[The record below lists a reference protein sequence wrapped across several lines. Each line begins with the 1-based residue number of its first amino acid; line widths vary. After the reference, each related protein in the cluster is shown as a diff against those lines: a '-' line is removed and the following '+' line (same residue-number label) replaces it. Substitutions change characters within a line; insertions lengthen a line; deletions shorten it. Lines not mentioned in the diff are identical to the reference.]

1 MSGEAQRVK
10 STFIPPPIDGLN
22 LIAPPGQ
29 LKETEARG
37 LDNYWIFDSGIRQ
50 MPAFVQTITYIGS
63 NSNPVLLN
71 SYDSLLFYSAQ
82 NKLYKLA
89 TATSGS
95 PTDVTGAAV
104 ITSGAWNPCVFNKRL
119 FLFNGVDT
127 PLYHDY
133 GGGNF
138 TAFSAT
144 GPTVSALKQGTSYKS
159 RLYAVETGSTK
170 VWYGAVGAFS
180 GTFAS
185 FDIGDVLS
193 FGSSTLLCV
202 FSWSFNQGLQ
212 NEELFVFLT
221 SRGEVLVYSGDNPGA
236 ANWQLVSKTTIPFPG
251 GYDVAA
257 SGQPFCR
264 VGNDVYITTQRG
276 VIPLSSVIAGI
287 PVSDSAYA
295 VSRNIKNQISNDSNG
310 GAVDRMYPF
319 IYFRDVI
326 SLSSLYVM
334 NYERGAWSRYVPI
347 LPAVDAK
354 TQIILNVRFFGNYM
368 MIATGRPDATAGS
381 IGYVDL
387 SGSASS
393 AMTYTWKARFSNF
406 GSPKQKHLK
415 MLRVMGLNYGA
426 ASTFK
431 NTAYCATEFEDPGTP
446 STDTKSTSVSADT
459 NTIQEIVP
467 PGLGRWLSPVL
478 SRVGVDSINERNE
491 IQGMELFYEE
501 GGAY

>member
-1 MSGEAQRVK
+1 MSGEARKVK
-10 STFIPPPIDGLN
+10 SAFIPPPVDGLN

-29 LKETEARG
+29 LKETEARE
-37 LDNYWIFDSGIRQ
+37 LNNYWIFDSGIRQ
-50 MPAFVQTITYIGS
+50 MPAFMQTITYTGS

-82 NKLYKLA
+82 NKLYKL
-89 TATSGS
+89 TSGTSNS
-95 PTDVTGAAV
+95 PTEVTGAAT

-133 GGGNF
+133 GAGDF
-138 TAFSAT
+138 TAFSVT
-144 GPTVSALKQGTSYKS
+144 GPTEENLKQGTAYKS
-159 RLYAVETGSTK
+159 RLYAVETGTTK

-180 GTFAS
+180 GTFTS

-202 FSWSFNQGLQ
+202 FSWSYNQGLQ

-236 ANWQLVSKTTIPFPG
+236 ANWQIVSRTTIPFPG

-276 VIPLSSVIAGI
+276 VIPLSSVIAGV
-287 PVSDSAYA
+287 PVTDSTYA
-295 VSRNIKNQISNDSNG
+295 ISRKIKNQVSNDTNG
-310 GAVDRMYPF
+310 GAVDRTNPF
-319 IYFRDVI
+319 IYFRDVV

-334 NYERGAWSRYVPI
+334 NYERGAWSRYTPI
-347 LPAVDAK
+347 LPNVDSK
-354 TQIILNVRFFGNYM
+354 TQIIINVRFFGNYM

-393 AMTYTWKARFSNF
+393 AMTYTWKSRFSNF
-406 GSPKQKHLK
+406 GTSSQKHMK
-415 MLRVMGLNYGA
+415 MLRVLGLNYGA
-426 ASTFK
+426 SSTFK
-431 NTAYCATEFEDPGTP
+431 NTAYIGTDFQDPSSPT
-446 STDTKSTSVSADT
+446 TDTRTTSVAADT
-459 NTIQEIVP
+459 NTIQELAP
-467 PGLGRWLSPVL
+467 PGMGRWLSPVL

-491 IQGMELFYEE
+491 IQGIECFYED
-501 GGAY
+501 GGLY